1 MGRLGAPLRI
11 VPGTSRGFFCLGV
24 PSCRRMP
31 GQDGRDGEGVRSRT
45 ALRCASQA
53 ITISLWQPSAL
64 SCIFPL
70 VGPLAIIIR
79 RAKSSTEKGKR
90 RDQTAGRGHFDR
102 SILRCWNFFAGLTA
116 AAWELACIRGMGQA
130 GQDSW
135 SFGNDFSSD
144 KNLSGRVTW
153 ILRISSENQDLR
165 SYENTLTWLCK
176 LLFCMD

>member
-1 MGRLGAPLRI
+1 
-11 VPGTSRGFFCLGV
+11 LGV

-90 RDQTAGRGHFDR
+90 RDQDSRKGA
-102 SILRCWNFFAGLTA
+102 LRP
-116 AAWELACIRGMGQA
+116 
-130 GQDSW
+130 
-135 SFGNDFSSD
+135 
-144 KNLSGRVTW
+144 
-153 ILRISSENQDLR
+153 
-165 SYENTLTWLCK
+165 
-176 LLFCMD
+176 